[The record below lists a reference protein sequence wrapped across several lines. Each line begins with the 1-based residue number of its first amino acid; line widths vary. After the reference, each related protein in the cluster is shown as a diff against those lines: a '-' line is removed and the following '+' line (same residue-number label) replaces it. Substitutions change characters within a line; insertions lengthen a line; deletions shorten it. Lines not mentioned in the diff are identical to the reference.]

1 MRTDDLIEQIAQAGA
16 PVRPWPRPWH
26 SGSRWTLGA
35 VAYFGLLVAP
45 RILIGGESVGAIP
58 AWLATSLAA
67 AVVSALAA
75 AVAAFTLVVPGA
87 SRRVLG
93 WPAAAALVWLGT
105 LMATSLQ
112 EGPAA
117 LAGPDAQREWLCVTM
132 IVIGSVLPLGVM
144 VRKLRRGAPV
154 APGITL
160 ALSTLAAAS
169 LASVSACL
177 AHPHTSSVVLLVW
190 HGAVIGTLVATG
202 AWFGRVALRW
212 KRPMLV
218 SDR

>member
-45 RILIGGESVGAIP
+45 RFLIAGESVSAIP
-58 AWLATSLAA
+58 AWLAASLVA
-67 AVVSALAA
+67 AVVGAVAA

-93 WPAAAALVWLGT
+93 WPAAATLVWLGT
-105 LMATSLQ
+105 LVAGSFR

-117 LAGPDAQREWLCVTM
+117 LAGPEAQREWLCVTM

-144 VRKLRRGAPV
+144 VRKLRHGAPL
-154 APGITL
+154 APGLTL

-177 AHPHTSSVVLLVW
+177 SHPHTSSVVFLVW
-190 HGAVIGTLVATG
+190 HGAVIGTLVAAG
-202 AWFGRVALRW
+202 AWFGRVVLTR
-212 KRPMLV
+212 KRPILV
-218 SDR
+218 SGF